1 MTKRQTAFTLVE
13 LLVVIAI
20 IALLMSILMPALA
33 RVRSQAKNILCQSNL
48 KQLATAYS
56 MYLSDYD
63 GKFPQG
69 WAAGARNFHTEMW
82 MEALRV
88 YYGNQHEVRMC
99 PTTTKTGTDIGQGP
113 YGGWGTFI
121 AWGTFERTGDADC
134 GDPWPSWDSVTTCDY
149 GSYGDN
155 GYVNNPPSGIS
166 ASQGSLTAW
175 YWRRAD
181 VKGTT
186 NNIPLILDCQW
197 YGGWPRHDNTP
208 PLWDGQ
214 PWGVDHTDM
223 MRRFCINRHNGYLN
237 CAFLDFSVR
246 PVGLKELWKLKWHR
260 TFDLDGGP
268 TRAEF
273 DSAGD
278 GWMKPFKNFD

>member
-1 MTKRQTAFTLVE
+1 MSKKPAFTLVE

-20 IALLMSILMPALA
+20 IALLMSILMPALG
-33 RVRSQAKNILCQSNL
+33 RVRNQAKSVLGQSNL

-56 MYLSDYD
+56 MYLGDFD

-69 WAAGARNFHTEMW
+69 WAQGARNFHTDMW

-88 YYGNQHEVRMC
+88 YYGNSHELRMC
-99 PTTTKTGTDIGQGP
+99 PMTVKTGTEIGQGP

-121 AWGTFERTGDADC
+121 AWGTFEGENC
-134 GDPWPSWDSVTTCDY
+134 GEPWSWDSVTTCDY

-155 GYVNNPPSGIS
+155 GYVNNPPSNVVS
-166 ASQGSLTAW
+166 SQGSLTSW

-181 VKGTT
+181 VRGPT

-197 YGGWPRHDNTP
+197 WGGWPRHDNSP

-214 PWGVDHTDM
+214 PWGFDPTDM
-223 MRRFCINRHNGYLN
+223 MRRFCINRHNGSAN
-237 CAFLDFSVR
+237 SAFLDFSVR

-260 TFDLDGGP
+260 KYDFNLTP
-268 TRAEF
+268 QERNSTPPAM
-273 DSAGD
+273 AG
-278 GWMKPFKNFD
+278 

>member
-1 MTKRQTAFTLVE
+1 MSKKRAFTLVE

-33 RVRSQAKNILCQSNL
+33 RVRNQAKNVLGQSNL

-56 MYLSDYD
+56 MYINDYD
-63 GKFPQG
+63 GNFPQG
-69 WAAGARNFHTEMW
+69 WASGARNFHTEMW
-82 MEALRV
+82 MEALRT
-88 YYGNQHEVRMC
+88 YYGNSHDVRMC
-99 PTTTKTGTDIGQGP
+99 PMTVKTGTDIGQDP

-121 AWGTFERTGDADC
+121 AWGTFERSGDAEC
-134 GDPWPSWDSVTTCDY
+134 GDPWSWDSVTTCDY

-155 GYVNNPPSGIS
+155 GYVNDPPPGVTV
-166 ASQGSLTAW
+166 SQGSLTAW

-181 VKGTT
+181 VKGPT

-197 YGGWPRHDNTP
+197 WGGWPRHDNEP
-208 PLWDGQ
+208 PLWDGL
-214 PWGVDHTDM
+214 PWDFDETDM
-223 MRRFCINRHNGYLN
+223 MRRFCINRHNGYVN
-237 CAFLDFSVR
+237 SAFLDFSVR
-246 PVGLKELWKLKWHR
+246 SVGLKELWKLKWHR
-260 TFDLDGGP
+260 TYDFDLTP

-273 DSAGD
+273 DTAGN

>member
-1 MTKRQTAFTLVE
+1 MSKKRAFTLVE

-33 RVRSQAKNILCQSNL
+33 RVRNQAKSVLCQSNL

-56 MYLSDYD
+56 MYLGDYD

-69 WAAGARNFHTEMW
+69 WADGARNFHTEMW
-82 MEALRV
+82 MEALRT
-88 YYGNQHEVRMC
+88 YYGNSHDVRMC
-99 PTTTKTGTDIGQGP
+99 PMTVKTGTDIGQDA

-121 AWGTFERTGDADC
+121 AWGKFEGDNC
-134 GDPWPSWDSVTTCDY
+134 GDPWSWDSVTTCDY

-155 GYVNNPPSGIS
+155 GYVNDPPPGVTQ
-166 ASQGSLTAW
+166 SQGSLTEW

-181 VKGTT
+181 VKGPT

-197 YGGWPRHDNTP
+197 WGGWPRHDNLA

-214 PWGVDHTDM
+214 PWDFDHEDM
-223 MRRFCINRHNGYLN
+223 MRRFCINRHNGYVN
-237 CAFLDFSVR
+237 GAFLDFSVR
-246 PVGLKELWKLKWHR
+246 PVGLKELWKLQWHR
-260 TFDLDGGP
+260 AYDFDLTP

-273 DSAGD
+273 DNDAP
-278 GWMKPFKNFD
+278 WMRPFKYYD